1 MYYIMKKE
9 KKFLEKLRSSL
20 DLSQS
25 DVAIRLSIS
34 RPTYTLIEKGE
45 KDLTLNQAQ
54 ILSGL
59 YNVPIDAIRTGK
71 NTSVS
76 EKDIVTVILPTN
88 FGVFEFN
95 VWNQSKGEE
104 IVFLKTPQLDVTK
117 PVLVRV
123 HSECMTG
130 DVFHSYRCD
139 CGEQKDK
146 ALTEIA
152 SNGNGIFIYLR
163 QEGRGIGLHEKIK
176 SYILQD
182 NGYDTHEANILL
194 GHKPDYREYSWVK
207 KVLDHVGI
215 SEIKL
220 LTNNPSKVSE
230 ISRLGIKV
238 VERIP
243 LVTESNLYN
252 RKYFETKKQK
262 FKHFFG
268 KEESNYFYQ
277 FSYAESAKQ
286 VEEIGNFLSG
296 KHKDPLL
303 KICIG
308 VYADFHTLDDKA
320 VLKNI
325 ESIFKSAEHFEGFVP
340 ILHFTFKFSSDPK
353 KDIATIRTKMPFVK
367 YLRLN
372 DLQSDHLQI
381 LAYANKFFLVDI
393 PLSDDLMNLVDNPDF
408 VHEVLKNKTF
418 IMLDN
423 SHGRGKEDSKN
434 SVMKNINK
442 LLSVGINDIALCGGF
457 GPGDLQMYFDIRKH
471 YKINFSIDAET
482 KLKTKNILDIE
493 KVKRYLSELMN
504 YNYEHRA

>member
-1 MYYIMKKE
+1 MKKE
-9 KKFLEKLRSSL
+9 RNFLEKLRGSL

-25 DVAIRLSIS
+25 DVARKIGVS
-34 RPTYTLIEKGE
+34 RPTYILIEKGK

-54 ILSGL
+54 TLSGL
-59 YNVPIDAIRTGK
+59 YNVPIEAIRTGK
-71 NTSVS
+71 NTIIS
-76 EKDIVTVILPTN
+76 EKDIVTVMLPTN
-88 FGVFEFN
+88 VGVFEFN
-95 VWNQSKGEE
+95 VWNQKKGEE
-104 IVFLKTPQLDVTK
+104 IVFLKTQQLDITK

-146 ALTEIA
+146 ALAEIA

-176 SYILQD
+176 AYILQD

-238 VERIP
+238 IERIP

-277 FSYAESAKQ
+277 FSYADSVKQ

-308 VYADFHTLDDKA
+308 VYADFHTLEDK
-320 VLKNI
+320 VMLKNI

-353 KDIATIRTKMPFVK
+353 KDIASIRTKLPFVK

-372 DLQSDHLQI
+372 DLQSDHLEI
-381 LAYANKFFLVDI
+381 LKYANKFFLVDI
-393 PLSDDLMNLVDNPDF
+393 PLSNEFMYLIDNSNFVD
-408 VHEVLKNKTF
+408 EVLKNKTF

-423 SHGRGKEDSKN
+423 SHGNGKQDSKN
-434 SVMKNINK
+434 ILMKNINK

-457 GPGDLQMYFDIRKH
+457 GPDDLQIYFDIRKH
-471 YKINFSIDAET
+471 YKFNFSIDAET
-482 KLKTKNILDIE
+482 KLKTKNKLDVE
-493 KVKRYLSELMN
+493 KVKKYLLELMN
-504 YNYEHRA
+504 KKHDHRKTS